1 MLLTGWHWVHGC
13 RCPLI
18 SGSYVIASKVITL
31 KSSVLYLVI
40 LNSACLVKRSKIHG
54 EHHCAM
60 PTSNSHNVVGTIVWH
75 IHHKDSVAIVAVDIA
90 NMLRCK
96 LDRHFPPISMRLLTE
111 EIDWRRVPHRERGR
125 KKEASY
131 ISRSKASKGE
141 ICMNRMMPPVHYIWR
156 ILGRAQTQF
165 PLDPFG
171 CL

>member
-1 MLLTGWHWVHGC
+1 MRERERELERERDEGG
-13 RCPLI
+13 RR
-18 SGSYVIASKVITL
+18 Y
-31 KSSVLYLVI
+31 
-40 LNSACLVKRSKIHG
+40 
-54 EHHCAM
+54 
-60 PTSNSHNVVGTIVWH
+60 
-75 IHHKDSVAIVAVDIA
+75 HKDSVAIVAVDIA